1 MWYLS
6 ETTLPQSDCR
16 RRKSRTYPFLG
27 ATVSGW
33 VGQNVVTGIAESDMR
48 HSAIGAVFLLALFSP
63 GALAQ
68 STTAPPT
75 AAPNMPTATVQEARA
90 KMRAACASDVQKF
103 CAGVERGNGGL
114 RECLRSH
121 RAELSSDCVA
131 ARASLRSLR
140 AAAKAKDK
148 S

>member
-1 MWYLS
+1 
-6 ETTLPQSDCR
+6 
-16 RRKSRTYPFLG
+16 PFLERKR
-27 ATVSGW
+27 SRGW
-33 VGQNVVTGIAESDMR
+33 VGQTDVMGMGVSDMR
-48 HSAIGAVFLLALFSP
+48 HSATGAVLLLSLFSP

-68 STTAPPT
+68 SATPPT
-75 AAPNMPTATVQEARA
+75 AAPAMPTATVQEARA
-90 KMRAACASDVQKF
+90 KMRAACVSDVQRL
-103 CAGVERGNGGL
+103 CSGVERGNGGL

-121 RAELSSDCVA
+121 SAELSSDCLA